1 MHNTIHWLLP
11 NNPPDS
17 FPDVTKALRSPDGLL
32 AMGGD
37 LSPERIILAY
47 RHGIFPWYNEGQP
60 IMWWSPDPRAVIFP
74 DEFHV
79 SRSLRRKLRSGTY
92 SVSIDQ
98 CFDKVIVNCANN
110 HCDTGTWIT
119 EDMLEAYHKLHELG
133 YAHSVETWQ
142 KDQLVGGMY
151 GLAIGK
157 MFFGESMYS
166 AVPDASKIALA
177 RLVHLLKQTGVK
189 LLDCQVT
196 SDHLLTLGMRPV
208 PRKSFVEYL
217 NLYVDSEP
225 AVALWKKPPDSTT
238 ALC

>member
-1 MHNTIHWLLP
+1 
-11 NNPPDS
+11 
-17 FPDVTKALRSPDGLL
+17 
-32 AMGGD
+32 
-37 LSPERIILAY
+37 
-47 RHGIFPWYNEGQP
+47 
-60 IMWWSPDPRAVIFP
+60 
-74 DEFHV
+74 
-79 SRSLRRKLRSGTY
+79 
-92 SVSIDQ
+92 
-98 CFDKVIVNCANN
+98 
-110 HCDTGTWIT
+110 
-119 EDMLEAYHKLHELG
+119 MLEAYHKLHELG

-217 NLYVDSEP
+217 NLYIDSEP

-238 ALC
+238 ALW